1 MDCEIQK
8 EDGDDDSLR
17 NIALEFVTFYYNS
30 LNSKSYNLIAPNLR
44 NFTIF
49 SSEKEKFIGSNI
61 ENLFNKYNLMNA
73 KFTDIDFDTLNSGAR
88 RINILVTG
96 TINYNNI
103 TQKFSEYIHCN
114 RDRDNFWIQ
123 LSIFKLL

>member
-61 ENLFNKYNLMNA
+61 ENLFNKYNIMNA
-73 KFTDIDFDTLNSGAR
+73 KFTDIDFDALNSGAR

>member
-8 EDGDDDSLR
+8 DGDDDSLR
-17 NIALEFVTFYYNS
+17 NIALAFVTFYYNS

-61 ENLFNKYNLMNA
+61 ENLFNKYNIMNA
-73 KFTDIDFDTLNSGAR
+73 KFTDIDFDALNSGAR

>member
-8 EDGDDDSLR
+8 EDTDDDSLR

-61 ENLFNKYNLMNA
+61 ENLFNKYNIMNA
-73 KFTDIDFDTLNSGAR
+73 KFTDIDFDALNSGAR